1 MKIKIKGYTRKG
13 KKGAIIVKSYDK
25 GIGVRHKN
33 QWNPK
38 VQSGE
43 EYKQRKAEVET
54 DKTPEEVLEEMQE
67 QMKDKMKERRKEK
80 LDAKKD
86 ESKTTEKDPKNVK
99 DSRTTYAKKAP
110 EPKKKPYDGT
120 KRMTECGITEAEWD
134 RLARENSAAAYRKKK
149 PLHEMDEETKQKQRE
164 ELATKRRKIY
174 GEYVKRGEAIPFNG
188 LPVKER
194 KKMSFW
200 ERLDNK
206 VSRFYADKG
215 VKYKPMVDYKK
226 LIKDKYEESF

>member
-1 MKIKIKGYTRKG
+1 MKIKIKGYSRKG
-13 KKGAIIVKSYDK
+13 KKGVIIVKSYDR
-25 GIGVRHKN
+25 GTGVQRKN

-43 EYKQRKAEVET
+43 EYKQRKSEIET

-67 QMKDKMKERRKEK
+67 QMKDKMKERLKEK
-80 LDAKKD
+80 LGAKKD
-86 ESKTTEKDPKNVK
+86 ESKTTEKDSKNTWNT
-99 DSRTTYAKKAP
+99 RTTYSKKAP
-110 EPKKKPYDGT
+110 ESEKKPYDGT
-120 KRMTECGITEAEWD
+120 KRMTKWGISEAEWD

-164 ELATKRRKIY
+164 ELAAKRRKRY
-174 GEYVKRGEAIPFNG
+174 GEYVKKGEAIPFNE

-215 VKYKPMVDYKK
+215 VKYKPMENYKK
-226 LIKDKYEESF
+226 WIKDKYEESF